1 MTAWSKSFW
10 LGGTPDPQ
18 VNIDNNLAY
27 LETTRFLPNYDT
39 AITVPASAVASEY
52 AHWTGRPH
60 DLYDGA
66 WDGGLWADRHGG
78 GGGARRD
85 RTLPAMVG
93 HVALHR
99 RLADAPDGARHG
111 RPRRR
116 LPPPIARGCRRQ
128 AAVARRRRRLL
139 DRARPCRVDHRPQD
153 LGGRGDRLRLYLHRG
168 RRAAAELPGRRQ
180 SRLCRAAQPPP
191 AVVVRRRPPAEPVLP
206 AIPPDRRP
214 VVSERDVSVGRV
226 LGGALQWRRHR
237 RRRRARPDR
246 GRGRHQRPVARCRLG
261 AAQPRRD
268 RLRRPR
274 RRPREG
280 VLHLSGQR
288 RAGPLGGQ
296 LRHRRDRV

>member
-1 MTAWSKSFW
+1 M
-10 LGGTPDPQ
+10 G
-18 VNIDNNLAY
+18 
-27 LETTRFLPNYDT
+27 
-39 AITVPASAVASEY
+39 VA
-52 AHWTGRPH
+52 
-60 DLYDGA
+60 
-66 WDGGLWADRHGG
+66 
-78 GGGARRD
+78 GGARRD
-85 RTLPAMVG
+85 RALPAMVG

-116 LPPPIARGCRRQ
+116 LPAPTCARVIAGKRLSRADPAG
-128 AAVARRRRRLL
+128 AV

-153 LGGRGDRLRLYLHRG
+153 LGAPRSSAMTTPAPRPG
-168 RRAAAELPGRRQ
+168 AAAELPGRRQ

-191 AVVVRRRPPAEPVLP
+191 AVVGRRRPPAEPVLP

-246 GRGRHQRPVARCRLG
+246 GRGRHQRPVARRRLG

-280 VLHLSGQR
+280 VLHLSGER

-296 LRHRRDRV
+296 LRDRRDRV